1 MDIISLTYP
10 FSGTLQSPAD
20 KQIIAIGDFDGV
32 HCGHQEVLARA
43 GKSAASEQIPLAI
56 MTFDPHPR
64 KVLGMDKYDQLL
76 TPTSQ
81 KLEIFEKLGVKRTY
95 LVTFNEHFMRLSPSQ
110 FVEEALIPLC
120 PETVVVGFDFHF
132 GFRAEGNPDRLCE
145 LSRGRFAVEVVRP
158 YQLEGRSSKVSSTS
172 IREAL
177 SHGQVKEANLL
188 LGRKYGLRGEVIHGD
203 ARGRTIGFP
212 TANLRLTDAYLVP
225 GNGVYAVYVLVE
237 GETYR
242 GVMNIGFR
250 PTFDTGELRP
260 SVEVH
265 ILDFSRD
272 IYGQVIEVE
281 LVDFIRDERKFP
293 GIDELIKQIQ
303 ADVLTARDM
312 LQS

>member
-10 FSGTLQSPAD
+10 FTNTLQPPEG

-32 HCGHQEVLARA
+32 HTGHQEVLARA
-43 GKSAASEQIPLAI
+43 SKSAALEQLSLAI

-64 KVLGMDKYDQLL
+64 KVLGIDKYDQLL
-76 TPTSQ
+76 TPTSH
-81 KLEIFEKLGVKRTY
+81 KLKIFADLGVKRTY
-95 LVTFNEHFMRLSPSQ
+95 LVTFNEPFMRLSPSQ

-132 GFRAEGNPDRLCE
+132 GYRAEGNPDLLCE
-145 LSRGRFAVEVVRP
+145 LGRGRFAVEVVRP
-158 YQLEGRSSKVSSTS
+158 YQLAGRNSKVSSTS
-172 IREAL
+172 IRDAL
-177 SHGQVKEANLL
+177 SQGQVNEANLL
-188 LGRKYGLRGEVIHGD
+188 LGRKYSLRGEVIHGD

-225 GNGVYAVYVLVE
+225 GNGVYAVYVQME

-242 GVMNIGFR
+242 GVMNIGVR

-272 IYGQVIEVE
+272 IYGQVMEVE
-281 LVDFIRDERKFP
+281 LVDFIRNERKFP
-293 GIDELIKQIQ
+293 SIDELIKQIQ
-303 ADVLTARDM
+303 ADVQTARGM